1 MKRGSKQLM
10 TRTIEPS
17 VDLTCASRKPSAVRT
32 TLAAKTML
40 VVIALTVGLAAG
52 CGASRPS
59 KYYQLTVPGD
69 GAPAANPNPVPIT
82 LLIGR
87 ITGPALYNA
96 DQIVYSTGGESM
108 GTYEYQRWS
117 EPHTQMIAE
126 VMLRQLRASGQY
138 RGVYTLRSDIHGEF
152 LLHGR
157 LYDFKEISASKSNT
171 VARLTIELEL
181 RNIKTGTSVWTHF
194 YTHDEPVTGKEVGAI
209 VAALDKNVQE
219 AVAEFRS
226 SLDQYFTE
234 HPPAPPTTAP

>member
-1 MKRGSKQLM
+1 M
-10 TRTIEPS
+10 TRTSGSPIN
-17 VDLTCASRKPSAVRT
+17 LTRALRKFPVLSAT
-32 TLAAKTML
+32 TAAKITL
-40 VVIALTVGLAAG
+40 SILALAVGLAAG

-117 EPHTQMIAE
+117 EPPTQMIAE
-126 VMLRQLRASGQY
+126 VMLRQLRASGHY

-171 VARLTIELEL
+171 VARLTMELEL

-194 YTHDEPVTGKEVGAI
+194 YTHDEPVTGKRLAR
-209 VAALDKNVQE
+209 LLPPSTKT
-219 AVAEFRS
+219 S
-226 SLDQYFTE
+226 SK
-234 HPPAPPTTAP
+234 P

>member
-1 MKRGSKQLM
+1 MMRGNEELM
-10 TRTIEPS
+10 TRTIGPS
-17 VDLTCASRKPSAVRT
+17 MELPRAGRRFSAVRAT
-32 TLAAKTML
+32 VPAKTML
-40 VVIALTVGLAAG
+40 AMLALAVGLAAG

-69 GAPAANPNPVPIT
+69 LSPAANPNPVPIT

-87 ITGPALYNA
+87 LTGPALYRA

-117 EPHTQMIAE
+117 EPPTEMIAE
-126 VMLRQLRASGQY
+126 VILRQFRASGHY
-138 RGVYTLRSDIHGEF
+138 RGVYTLRSDIRGEY

-157 LYDFKEISASKSNT
+157 LYDFKEVSVSKSNIE
-171 VARLTIELEL
+171 ARVTMELEL

-194 YTHDEPVTGKEVGAI
+194 YTHDEPVTGKEVGAV
-209 VAALDKNVQE
+209 VAALDKNVQQ
-219 AVAEFRS
+219 AVLEFRS

-234 HPPAPPTTAP
+234 HPPAPSTTAP